1 MYNAPEKKENSYMK
15 RVLPFLLLLLSL
27 AAHAKDVPTTV
38 QWPNDSNPI
47 VRFTFGKFMKAGS
60 VGSMS
65 SYTVD
70 VTAEN
75 LWSKEIPNSAFEAYF
90 FSKENVRVGNGYIS
104 LNNLGAGEKVRFTVQ
119 FSATGAQP
127 ATLKIVATMLPKEL
141 GPEAPQKK
149 IRLTVYSIPS
159 GAKLKVD
166 GVEAGQTPKQVEFA
180 LGKHALEFSREG
192 YHVGT
197 FPVEFGPDDVSG
209 GTVSYE
215 LGALSHDTVEMRDG
229 STLLA
234 DIESMNDS
242 AVVVRVGGLLQ
253 SLDRNQVKRI
263 LLVPREV
270 VNQNQQDKVPNAA
283 QK

>member
-1 MYNAPEKKENSYMK
+1 MK
-15 RVLPFLLLLLSL
+15 RVFSSLLLLLFAL
-27 AAHAKDVPTTV
+27 AAYAKDAPTTI
-38 QWPNDSNPI
+38 QWPNDEKPF
-47 VRFTFGKFMKAGS
+47 VRFTFGKFVKAGT
-60 VGSMS
+60 VGNVS

-75 LWSKEIPNSAFEAYF
+75 LWSKEISGAAFESYF
-90 FSKENVRVGNGYIS
+90 FSKENVRIGNGYIS

-119 FSATGAQP
+119 FNATGAQP

-141 GPEAPQKK
+141 GPPAPQKK

-159 GAKLKVD
+159 GAKLRVD
-166 GVEAGQTPKQVEFA
+166 GVEAGETPKQVEFA
-180 LGKHALEFSREG
+180 LGKHALEFSHEG

-197 FPVEFGPDDVSG
+197 YPVEFGPDDVSG
-209 GTVSYE
+209 GTVSFE
-215 LGALSHDTVEMRDG
+215 LGALAHDTVEMRDG

-234 DIESMNDS
+234 DIESMDAS
-242 AVVVRVGGLLQ
+242 TVVVQVGGTSQ

-263 LLVPREV
+263 LLVQREAM
-270 VNQNQQDKVPNAA
+270 NEKLQNAV